1 MQNGPRV
8 SHTSEWSHLFAD
20 TEDELHAFAGR
31 LGLRRSY
38 FQQGKPDWFPH
49 YDVTRGMRFKA
60 LRLGAEPVSA
70 RDAAVIARERN
81 TRQAPEASRAD
92 RAAMADQWAH
102 EAGQAYRD
110 GDTERAAQLVQAA
123 AAADPARGELWAR
136 RTGCAAR
143 PRPERTARPRVTR
156 RRRYDGRTQG
166 RRARDGLPA
175 AFRRPGIRGAGAV
188 PARGALHREPRE
200 FSISEGWLLDRR
212 P

>member
-1 MQNGPRV
+1 MAVYVDDMNLPATVQNGPRV

-123 AAADPARGELWAR
+123 AAADPARGELW
-136 RTGCAAR
+136 
-143 PRPERTARPRVTR
+143 ER
-156 RRRYDGRTQG
+156 RRAQVLDRASRLPLAVQTATRLAAAGIGPDDPAYQRLCEHNRL
-166 RRARDGLPA
+166 RREAQ
-175 AFRRPGIRGAGAV
+175 AGADRQAASD
-188 PARGALHREPRE
+188 PEAAL
-200 FSISEGWLLDRR
+200 
-212 P
+212 